1 MSLNDFARSKGLG
14 SYELSIGVLDK
25 RTQKAEVFAVR
36 TQEQWDIWVKE
47 IVSQSIQCMDSRY
60 IVKPC
65 KQYVVCMLP
74 WLPVVDQL

>member
-36 TQEQWDIWVKE
+36 TQEQWDIWAKE
-47 IVSQSIQCMDSRY
+47 IDSQFN
-60 IVKPC
+60 
-65 KQYVVCMLP
+65 
-74 WLPVVDQL
+74 